1 MCDEKIEVL
10 RAACECEVVVE
21 TRQERVPCVRWR
33 ASYRV
38 KDKCYKLS
46 YLHFTPRTG
55 SQGAVYQL
63 VARGTEWPL
72 ARGTD
77 KAGRPSFG
85 GRGELQR
92 VGTAKAAS
100 AIVRPEVAR
109 VPSSPSSALGALCR

>member
-1 MCDEKIEVL
+1 ML
-10 RAACECEVVVE
+10 H
-21 TRQERVPCVRWR
+21 
-33 ASYRV
+33 
-38 KDKCYKLS
+38 KLS

-109 VPSSPSSALGALCR
+109 VASSPSRRRIVVNVGQIVKRCLLCGGQRRLHKRRHRE